1 MLNFL
6 NKILAILPFNG
17 KKTGIGVVLSA
28 LAYFFPDFPLGE
40 AQIDEV
46 IKSALKIFEYGGNI
60 YLVLGVL
67 HKYIK
72 AKL

>member
-1 MLNFL
+1 MLKIL

-17 KKTGIGVVLSA
+17 KKTGIGVVISA
-28 LAYFFPDFPLGE
+28 LAFFFPDFPLGE

-46 IKSALKIFEYGGNI
+46 VRSFLQIIELGGNI

-67 HKYIK
+67 HKWIK
-72 AKL
+72 SKL

>member
-1 MLNFL
+1 MLKIL

-17 KKTGIGVVLSA
+17 KKTGIGVVISA
-28 LAYFFPDFPLGE
+28 LAFFFPDFPLGE

-46 IKSALKIFEYGGNI
+46 VKSFLQIIELGGNI

-67 HKYIK
+67 HKWIK
-72 AKL
+72 SKL